1 VKIDWKK
8 EIKLP
13 RLSLKRPKALSAGP
27 SIKLPRAVTDLY
39 ADLRDR
45 HLLPLV
51 AVLIAA
57 IVAAPILLNDKSE
70 TKQPPATPIAGV
82 STAGG
87 STSSFAVV
95 PAARRLRSPGK
106 RLAHRQAL
114 DPFRVEAR
122 KSHKPKG
129 SGAVD
134 STGGTGSN
142 GTVESGGA
150 EAEAPVVAS
159 SAAAESTAT
168 EIATAPTEPPAN
180 TEVTITESAN
190 GEKEMRITEAPSSTP
205 PSGTAAEPSHESGAA
220 EGSPAGTAAS
230 TPPSN
235 GGNGTEGEVV
245 AYTVDMKSG
254 VLPAELTEQADVAPM
269 TKLPSD
275 KNPLVVF
282 VGLSQ
287 DGKRALFL
295 MTSKVTAY
303 YGSVHCVV
311 DQQACQMVELKPGN
325 AVIFAYGLGEEEARY
340 KVVLQKIEPATGTT
354 AAGATSARKTTR
366 EGPAPRADALSA
378 ARRFSK

>member
-13 RLSLKRPKALSAGP
+13 RLSLAWLRRGPSLKKPSVGRPSIKGPSLKRPKALSAGP

-51 AVLIAA
+51 VVLIVA

-70 TKQPPATPIAGV
+70 TKQPPVATLAGTP
-82 STAGG
+82 TAGS
-87 STSSFAVV
+87 STSSFTVV

-114 DPFRVEAR
+114 DPFRVEA
-122 KSHKPKG
+122 KESHKPKS
-129 SGAVD
+129 SGD
-134 STGGTGSN
+134 TGGTGSSS
-142 GTVESGGA
+142 GVESGGA
-150 EAEAPVVAS
+150 EVEAPVAAPEAAATESAVAATEVPTSREITVSETASGDKEMTITQSTS
-159 SAAAESTAT
+159 SSATTSSGAAAESAGP
-168 EIATAPTEPPAN
+168 E
-180 TEVTITESAN
+180 
-190 GEKEMRITEAPSSTP
+190 
-205 PSGTAAEPSHESGAA
+205 GA
-220 EGSPAGTAAS
+220 
-230 TPPSN
+230 
-235 GGNGTEGEVV
+235 VV

-254 VLPAELTEQADVAPM
+254 VLPAELTEQSDVAPM

-275 KNPLVVF
+275 KSPLVVF

-287 DGKRALFL
+287 DGKRGLFL

-303 YGSVHCVV
+303 YGPVHCVV

-325 AVIFAYGLGEEEARY
+325 AATFAYGLGEDEARF
-340 KVVLQKIEPATGTT
+340 KVVLQKIEPATGT
-354 AAGATSARKTTR
+354 GAVVESRARSTVR
-366 EGPAPRADALSA
+366 NGPAPRANALSA